1 MSITTLKPSFRS
13 PRRYR
18 KSKGWFE
25 RFMAMLVLLNFAL
38 VIFDLTYIPLR
49 DFWLQG
55 KVKVGHVQ
63 INNRINFEGFE
74 FYLPHPHLT
83 SWYDQLKGIE
93 PNNYTENY
101 LRKVDSLRA
110 NIQQE
115 PQSPAVAAMLTEL
128 RNLSVTMI
136 ENNPFEIAN
145 KTGTLETIK
154 SKMRQQIFGSKDRSL
169 SAKQAFREF
178 WSAAY
183 LASDTDAKLYFFQD
197 KIRPLLE
204 TNYFRHI
211 GENNRP
217 VNNFGFIDF
226 PFAVIF
232 LAEFLGRTL
241 YISRRFQG
249 VSWLDAM
256 LWRWYDWFLLIPI
269 WRWLRGIT
277 VIVRLQQTRLIS
289 LSAIQKQ
296 ISQGFV
302 AGIAEDMTEVV
313 VVRVI
318 NQMQD
323 SIRRGEIND
332 FLSQRAI
339 KPYIDLNDTN
349 ETAEL
354 AKLVT
359 QLTVYQVMPT
369 IKPDIE
375 ALLQHNLEKVLK
387 QVPAYQGLQFLPGM
401 EQLQTNLAKQ
411 VVKEVYQV
419 LYSSLHSAIEED
431 PVNEKLIEQLINNLT
446 KALGSQIQAQETLE
460 RVQYLLDA
468 LLEEV
473 KINYVERLSSE
484 DIEAILAETREIR
497 NKVF

>member
-13 PRRYR
+13 PRRSR
-18 KSKGWFE
+18 KGKGWFE
-25 RFMAMLVLLNFAL
+25 RFMAMLVLFNFAL
-38 VIFDLTYIPLR
+38 VIFDLTYVPLR

-55 KVKVGHVQ
+55 KVKVGQVQ

-74 FYLPHPHLT
+74 FYFPHPDIT
-83 SWYDQLKGIE
+83 PWYDQLKGIE
-93 PNNYTENY
+93 PNDYTENY
-101 LRKVDSLRA
+101 LRKADNVIETIKQGS
-110 NIQQE
+110 
-115 PQSPAVAAMLTEL
+115 QSPAVAAMLTEL

-145 KTGTLETIK
+145 KAGTLEKIK
-154 SKMRQQIFGSKDRSL
+154 GRMRQEIYGSKDRSL

-178 WSAAY
+178 WSEAY
-183 LASDTDAKLYFFQD
+183 LARNTDEKIQFFQE

-269 WRWLRGIT
+269 LRWLRGIT

-323 SIRRGEIND
+323 SIRRGEI
-332 FLSQRAI
+332 
-339 KPYIDLNDTN
+339 T
-349 ETAEL
+349 
-354 AKLVT
+354 
-359 QLTVYQVMPT
+359 
-369 IKPDIE
+369 
-375 ALLQHNLEKVLK
+375 
-387 QVPAYQGLQFLPGM
+387 
-401 EQLQTNLAKQ
+401 
-411 VVKEVYQV
+411 
-419 LYSSLHSAIEED
+419 
-431 PVNEKLIEQLINNLT
+431 
-446 KALGSQIQAQETLE
+446 
-460 RVQYLLDA
+460 
-468 LLEEV
+468 
-473 KINYVERLSSE
+473 
-484 DIEAILAETREIR
+484 
-497 NKVF
+497 